1 MAFDIGWVDACLLG
15 VLVLSV
21 LVGAIR
27 GLVFEI
33 LSLAGWLVAYF
44 VALWA
49 MPELAPHL
57 PIGTAD
63 SPLNLAASFAS
74 AFILTLVIW
83 SLLSR
88 LVRSLI
94 HATPLR
100 PVDRLLGAGFGVLRG
115 GLVLLVVAALVGLT
129 PAVRSTAWQ
138 ASIGARWL
146 DAGLREL
153 KPLMPADV
161 ARFLPAQTPRQPDGN

>member
-1 MAFDIGWVDACLLG
+1 M
-15 VLVLSV
+15 
-21 LVGAIR
+21 
-27 GLVFEI
+27 
-33 LSLAGWLVAYF
+33 
-44 VALWA
+44 
-49 MPELAPHL
+49 
-57 PIGTAD
+57 
-63 SPLNLAASFAS
+63 
-74 AFILTLVIW
+74 
-83 SLLSR
+83 SR

-146 DAGLREL
+146 DAGLQEL

-161 ARFLPAQTPRQPDGN
+161 ARFLPAQAPRQPDGN